1 MASDDQNSDNTI
13 PISPSSSSSANLSS
27 SVLWKERIIIPTV
40 LAGIAGGAVGLLS
53 KHRKVHGAS
62 TMSATYASNFAIVIG
77 CYCGTRE
84 FVRVSR
90 IGEPDDLLNSVIGGF
105 GSGALL
111 GRLHAGPI
119 GAARYS
125 VIFAVVGTAFDY
137 ATPKIMPT
145 ISKLKER
152 KGDWSK
158 LPEWSPIRMLDEE
171 AVAAKRSKE
180 EQIYRKVHNLNK
192 EEP

>member
-1 MASDDQNSDNTI
+1 MASDDQNSDNTN

-27 SVLWKERIIIPTV
+27 SVLWKERIIIPTL

-77 CYCGTRE
+77 CYC
-84 FVRVSR
+84 
-90 IGEPDDLLNSVIGGF
+90 
-105 GSGALL
+105 
-111 GRLHAGPI
+111 AGPI